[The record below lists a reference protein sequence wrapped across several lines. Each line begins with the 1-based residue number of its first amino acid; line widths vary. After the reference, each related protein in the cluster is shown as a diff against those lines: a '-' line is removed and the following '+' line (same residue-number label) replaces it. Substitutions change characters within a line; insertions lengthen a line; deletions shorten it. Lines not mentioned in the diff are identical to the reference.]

1 VVVAITTPTLDT
13 QLTSKYY
20 VDTEINKKQ
29 DTITTSTDLTANS
42 ITLTDLNVT
51 GNINLDKTTYFDTI
65 VIRRLNEADTT
76 FINLTEL
83 QVWVNGSNILFPN
96 STSLTGYFAIWA
108 NKQIDI
114 GSYDNNNFPVSNI
127 YNNIFEADLGA
138 CSPQSSASALIIKN
152 IPLTSINEIQ
162 AIVLYNRITSSDRAR
177 GLFFELYNSTN
188 DPDLTEVLAN
198 TNVITTATARYRFD
212 FPSIDTYTEFVG
224 ENSITNIVSNSI
236 ASTEEANV
244 ISFSTELTGELVS
257 NINTTLA
264 DILSRLELLEN
275 P

>member
-1 VVVAITTPTLDT
+1 
-13 QLTSKYY
+13 

-29 DTITTSTDLTANS
+29 DTITTSTDLETNS
-42 ITLTDLNVT
+42 ITTNNLEVN
-51 GNINLDKTTYFDTI
+51 GNINLNKTTYFNTI

-177 GLFFELYNSTN
+177 GLFFELYNSQ
-188 DPDLTEVLAN
+188 
-198 TNVITTATARYRFD
+198 
-212 FPSIDTYTEFVG
+212 
-224 ENSITNIVSNSI
+224 
-236 ASTEEANV
+236 
-244 ISFSTELTGELVS
+244 
-257 NINTTLA
+257 TTLT
-264 DILSRLELLEN
+264 
-275 P
+275 